1 MNSKPDLGQ
10 RIFLGPTLILAGSVL
25 YCGLILLAQMP
36 VKDIFQAIGLVIAA
50 EAYGTLAGLFVLLGL
65 QYVLGPRSWIEQ
77 RIENSLSKLLIASAI
92 MTAVIIVVIIAMVI
106 IW

>member
-1 MNSKPDLGQ
+1 MKPEPDLGQ
-10 RIFLGPTLILAGSVL
+10 RIFLGPTLIVAGIVL
-25 YCGLILLAQMP
+25 YSGLILLAQQP

-50 EAYGTLAGLFVLLGL
+50 EAYGILAGLFILLGF

-77 RIENSLSKLLIASAI
+77 RIKNSLGKLLLTSAI
-92 MTAVIIVVIIAMVI
+92 MTAVIIVVIIALVI